1 LTKTKFSDSRKF
13 CTTYSVLTAKHAV
26 NTRRKYLVIT
36 PLHEVNYT
44 NIQPIKD
51 LDLAVVK
58 FRSKATYRVAELR
71 NSEQIIAGKRV
82 YVAGAPEP
90 SEVIQTRITVVTL
103 GNIVAAL
110 EQPLDSGYALIYTN
124 TTSRGMSGGPVLDEK
139 GRVIGIHGKGDRKDG
154 NKTGLNLGIPISK
167 YLASRLLGR

>member
-36 PLHEVNYT
+36 PDRALHEVNYT

-110 EQPLDSGYALIYTN
+110 E
-124 TTSRGMSGGPVLDEK
+124 
-139 GRVIGIHGKGDRKDG
+139 
-154 NKTGLNLGIPISK
+154 
-167 YLASRLLGR
+167 